1 MWGLSYV
8 ATSTRQVWGLHRRLL
23 VSKLLPGA
31 SSPKVTPSPLFPQ
44 HRLPSHGLQM
54 TNQNICFHSESCLGN
69 NTSGES
75 NSSPSPLSSSAL
87 SPSWAAIH
95 HFKGSSTMS
104 WCSGQMWPGDPC
116 RHAAGH
122 HRETEQARTRAV
134 SRYLHV
140 GLLRVHQLL
149 DDFPEA
155 ICIREV
161 ASQRPRRWVPS
172 PPRPF
177 HAVTLRVVETPTQHG
192 DLLCT
197 LRDGETWKITYRT
210 CSIIISQCLIYPC
223 PAPSQQPHRGKNQGQ
238 VVSVVSNEYGCHLR

>member
-1 MWGLSYV
+1 
-8 ATSTRQVWGLHRRLL
+8 
-23 VSKLLPGA
+23 
-31 SSPKVTPSPLFPQ
+31 
-44 HRLPSHGLQM
+44 
-54 TNQNICFHSESCLGN
+54 
-69 NTSGES
+69 
-75 NSSPSPLSSSAL
+75 
-87 SPSWAAIH
+87 
-95 HFKGSSTMS
+95 MS

-116 RHAAGH
+116 RHTAGH

-161 ASQRPRRWVPS
+161 ASQWPRRWVPS

-197 LRDGETWKITYRT
+197 LRDGEMGKITYRT
-210 CSIIISQCLIYPC
+210 CSIIISQPVFNLPL
-223 PAPSQQPHRGKNQGQ
+223 PSTLSAASQGQ
-238 VVSVVSNEYGCHLR
+238 KSRASGLSRVRRVWLSFKITVVKI